1 MVFYPPLLT
10 FYKKV
15 YPIIRD
21 SFGLE
26 IGGPSKIFSRVGYI
40 PVYPFVRSLDNV
52 NFSNE
57 TIWEGQIKEEFFN
70 FENKVLGKQFIKE
83 ASILDGI
90 EPNQY
95 DFVISSE
102 MIQHIANPLRAL
114 YEWKRIL
121 VNDGFLI
128 LIVPNMNRTFD
139 HRRELT
145 TLQHLIDDYNNNT
158 GEDDLTHLA
167 EILKK
172 HDLSRDQLAGSF
184 EQFKNRSENNFKI
197 RALHHHVFNET
208 LVKEMLTFTGF
219 KIIDIELFFTIII
232 VLAKKT
238 DVSE

>member
-1 MVFYPPLLT
+1 M
-10 FYKKV
+10 
-15 YPIIRD
+15 
-21 SFGLE
+21 
-26 IGGPSKIFSRVGYI
+26 
-40 PVYPFVRSLDNV
+40 